1 MEARTPPHSLEAE
14 KSVLGSMLIS
24 RDAAELSAEMLTVQ
38 DFYMPQHQY
47 IFEAMCDL
55 VNHAKAVDSV
65 TIVDALERAGKLA
78 AAGGIGYIAELS
90 LFVPSAANVSYYIK
104 IVEDRSVLRQLIAAG
119 GEIIKTASDS
129 DAPITDILDE
139 AERRVFNI
147 SMKKNE
153 DTMVPVDKSALEAYM
168 RIGEL
173 MKTKG
178 EISGVPTG
186 FKELD
191 ELTSGLQKGDLII
204 VAARP
209 SVGKSTFAMNI
220 AEYAATAANK
230 KVAVFS
236 LEMSHEQLTTRMLC
250 SLAKVDMQKV
260 NTGETTEE
268 DLLVLSDALLTLS
281 DSKMYIDDS
290 GNLSVADIRSRC
302 RRQQTRYGLD
312 LVVIDYLGLLQ
323 LGNKRGSLVADIAEA
338 TRALKI
344 LAKEL
349 QGLKIGAEDY
359 IVKPFSVLE
368 LLVRIEKVLDRAGKL
383 NKVLRCRDI
392 TIDTEKRTVTKSG
405 EAVALQP
412 LEFDLLVKLIKFKN
426 CTMSRERL
434 LSEIWGVD
442 FVGGTRTVD
451 THVASLRKKLGLEG
465 VIVTVTRI
473 GYRLED

>member
-1 MEARTPPHSLEAE
+1 
-14 KSVLGSMLIS
+14 
-24 RDAAELSAEMLTVQ
+24 
-38 DFYMPQHQY
+38 
-47 IFEAMCDL
+47 
-55 VNHAKAVDSV
+55 
-65 TIVDALERAGKLA
+65 
-78 AAGGIGYIAELS
+78 
-90 LFVPSAANVSYYIK
+90 
-104 IVEDRSVLRQLIAAG
+104 
-119 GEIIKTASDS
+119 
-129 DAPITDILDE
+129 
-139 AERRVFNI
+139 
-147 SMKKNE
+147 
-153 DTMVPVDKSALEAYM
+153 M

-220 AEYAATAANK
+220 AEYAATTANK

-323 LGNKRGSLVADIAEA
+323 LGSKRGSLVADIAEA

-349 QGLKIGAEDY
+349 QVPIMLLCQLSRGSESRKENGYRPILADLRDSGAIEQDADMVLLLYRKALAMRNRKDDSEYGGAPAEEIEDNTA
-359 IVKPFSVLE
+359 E
-368 LLVRIEKVLDRAGKL
+368 
-383 NKVLRCRDI
+383 
-392 TIDTEKRTVTKSG
+392 
-405 EAVALQP
+405 
-412 LEFDLLVKLIKFKN
+412 
-426 CTMSRERL
+426 
-434 LSEIWGVD
+434 
-442 FVGGTRTVD
+442 
-451 THVASLRKKLGLEG
+451 
-465 VIVTVTRI
+465 VIVAKNRNGPLKTVNLAFQGMFSRFVNPS
-473 GYRLED
+473 

>member
-1 MEARTPPHSLEAE
+1 MEQAPRTPPHSLEAE

-24 RDAAELSAEMLTVQ
+24 RDAAELAAESLLPQ

-55 VNHAKAVDSV
+55 VAHAQAVDSV
-65 TIVDALERAGKLA
+65 TIVDSLERMGKLA
-78 AAGGIGYIAELS
+78 AAGGLNYIAELS
-90 LFVPSAANVSYYIK
+90 LFVPSAANIGYYIK
-104 IVEDRSVLRQLIAAG
+104 IVEDRAVLRQLIAAG
-119 GEIIKTASDS
+119 GEIIKTASEGE
-129 DAPITDILDE
+129 APIADILEE

-147 SMKKNE
+147 SMKKNN
-153 DTMVPVDKSALEAYM
+153 DTLIPVDKSALEAYM

-173 MKTKG
+173 MKTRG
-178 EISGVPTG
+178 QISGVPTG

-220 AEYAATAANK
+220 AEYAATEAQK

-250 SLAKVDMQKV
+250 SLAKMDMQRV
-260 NTGETTEE
+260 NTGQTTDE
-268 DLLVLSDALLTLS
+268 DLLVLSDALLKLS
-281 DSKMYIDDS
+281 DSSMYIDDS

-302 RRQQTRYGLD
+302 RRQKSRYGLD
-312 LVVIDYLGLLQ
+312 LVIIDYLGLLQ

-349 QGLKIGAEDY
+349 QVPIMLLCQLSRGSESRKENGYRPILADLRDSGAIEQDADLVLLLYRRALAMRNRKDDSASASSGGKYEPQHEEIEDNTA
-359 IVKPFSVLE
+359 E
-368 LLVRIEKVLDRAGKL
+368 
-383 NKVLRCRDI
+383 
-392 TIDTEKRTVTKSG
+392 
-405 EAVALQP
+405 
-412 LEFDLLVKLIKFKN
+412 
-426 CTMSRERL
+426 
-434 LSEIWGVD
+434 
-442 FVGGTRTVD
+442 
-451 THVASLRKKLGLEG
+451 
-465 VIVTVTRI
+465 VIVAKNRNGPLKTVNLAFQGMFSRFT
-473 GYRLED
+473 DPPH

>member
-236 LEMSHEQLTTRMLC
+236 LEMSKEQVVMRIMA
-250 SLAKVDMQKV
+250 SESGVNMQKLR
-260 NTGETTEE
+260 TGELGATEILKIADRFNTVGE
-268 DLLVLSDALLTLS
+268 AKIL
-281 DSKMYIDDS
+281 IDDTP
-290 GNLSVADIRSRC
+290 GVTVAEVRSKC
-302 RRQQTRYGLD
+302 RRIQAIHGLD
-312 LVVIDYLGLLQ
+312 VVIIDYLQ
-323 LGNKRGSLVADIAEA
+323 LMQSAKSQDSRVLEISAM

-344 LAKEL
+344 LAREL
-349 QGLKIGAEDY
+349 NVA
-359 IVKPFSVLE
+359 VVVLSQ
-368 LLVRIEKVLDRAGKL
+368 L
-383 NKVLRCRDI
+383 
-392 TIDTEKRTVTKSG
+392 
-405 EAVALQP
+405 
-412 LEFDLLVKLIKFKN
+412 
-426 CTMSRERL
+426 SREPDKRKDHTPL
-434 LSEIWGVD
+434 MSDLRESGSIEQDADVIMMLY
-442 FVGGTRTVD
+442 RPAAYPD
-451 THVASLRKKLGLEG
+451 TQEAMDGDNTSYINVAKHRNGATASIKVMWVPELTK
-465 VIVTVTRI
+465 
-473 GYRLED
+473 YANYAPAPD